1 MKMTHTVSVEEKR
14 RHPRKPC
21 LISVECNIKD
31 NIFTNY
37 IQNISHDGVFIETKD
52 SFEIGQRITLKI
64 LAPYNL
70 TNVKHLVGEIVR
82 IETTGIAVKF
92 TSETS
97 EQEEM
102 IRIFVENI

>member
-1 MKMTHTVSVEEKR
+1 MKTKHAVSVEEKR
-14 RHPRKPC
+14 KHPRKAC

-37 IQNISHDGVFIETKD
+37 VQNISNDGVFIETKD
-52 SFEIGQRITLKI
+52 SFEIGQRVTLKI

-82 IETTGIAVKF
+82 IDLTGIAVRFK
-92 TSETS
+92 SETP
-97 EQEEM
+97 EQKEM
-102 IRIFVENI
+102 IRIFVENV